1 MAARAIERALGYRFR
16 DSALLET
23 ALRHRSAG
31 SEHNERLEFLGDA
44 ILGMV
49 VADHLFRRFADA
61 SEGQLTRMRAH
72 LVRGPT
78 LAAVARDL
86 GLGEHLEL
94 GGGALNSGDHDRDSV
109 LADAL
114 EALLGAVYLD
124 GGMPEATALVER
136 LLESRLETADPSIV
150 YKDPKTRLQEFLQR
164 RGLALPEYRVVAE
177 SGQSHARRFSVE
189 LDVPGR
195 DAPFHGEGTSRRRAE
210 QAAASNALEF
220 LTLSLSRAGTAH
232 ERHPD

>member
-94 GGGALNSGDHDRDSV
+94 GGGALGRGFLDRGRCGRRRCLCRR
-109 LADAL
+109 LAA
-114 EALLGAVYLD
+114 GR
-124 GGMPEATALVER
+124 GR
-136 LLESRLETADPSIV
+136 LLRRLAGCQ
-150 YKDPKTRLQEFLQR
+150 RQQEGQR
-164 RGLALPEYRVVAE
+164 EQQQRGLAGHGMSPD
-177 SGQSHARRFSVE
+177 SV
-189 LDVPGR
+189 
-195 DAPFHGEGTSRRRAE
+195 
-210 QAAASNALEF
+210 
-220 LTLSLSRAGTAH
+220 
-232 ERHPD
+232 